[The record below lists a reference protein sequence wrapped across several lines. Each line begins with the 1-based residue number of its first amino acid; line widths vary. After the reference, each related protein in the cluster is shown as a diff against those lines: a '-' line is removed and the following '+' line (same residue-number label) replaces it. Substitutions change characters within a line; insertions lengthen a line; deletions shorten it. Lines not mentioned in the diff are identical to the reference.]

1 MGSERGATEYFF
13 ENSGAL
19 DEREPRHFFLDRD
32 AELDPEVRRLQD
44 LLQRK
49 MPAIRGLLR
58 RLLRDD
64 SDLPEYM
71 DRIYGRL
78 RGALRSDTSLDET
91 AIWRRA
97 VSIVHEDRKRAWR
110 RGSNSIDAGR
120 LTVPD
125 PESVR
130 FVSSLVRLDQLQAF
144 RECLDEWTRQAF
156 DLKYS
161 CSVGKSA
168 QELAKRFGITRNA
181 FYQRWKRGMD
191 AGREE
196 YLRRHG
202 DPMP

>member
-91 AIWRRA
+91 AIWR
-97 VSIVHEDRKRAWR
+97 
-110 RGSNSIDAGR
+110 
-120 LTVPD
+120 
-125 PESVR
+125 VR
-130 FVSSLVRLDQLQAF
+130 FQ
-144 RECLDEWTRQAF
+144 
-156 DLKYS
+156 S
-161 CSVGKSA
+161 CMRIENVHGG
-168 QELAKRFGITRNA
+168 E
-181 FYQRWKRGMD
+181 
-191 AGREE
+191 GRTASTQ
-196 YLRRHG
+196 G
-202 DPMP
+202 V